1 MQAVHLPEDE
11 SFVCMADQSTHH
23 LSICKQQYCIL
34 LYSSLRIAPKFWS
47 IFDPVGI
54 SILGFLAR
62 FGPFRAIPRPDSDSG
77 RSDLRFQHVRP
88 QKIMKYVMFM
98 KFQNLKTCFSFFCFF
113 NTIEKMGFLAN
124 QQPPKPI

>member
-1 MQAVHLPEDE
+1 MIE
-11 SFVCMADQSTHH
+11 C
-23 LSICKQQYCIL
+23 YIL
-34 LYSSLRIAPKFWS
+34 NSSLRIAPKFWS

-88 QKIMKYVMFM
+88 QQIMKYVISMKSENKKQMF
-98 KFQNLKTCFSFFCFF
+98 C
-113 NTIEKMGFLAN
+113 
-124 QQPPKPI
+124 

>member
-1 MQAVHLPEDE
+1 MRHSEQASYGCSRRDHGGVNGDE
-11 SFVCMADQSTHH
+11 RPSFFADTVGHRV
-23 LSICKQQYCIL
+23 
-34 LYSSLRIAPKFWS
+34 LYSSLRIAPKCWS

-88 QKIMKYVMFM
+88 QQIMKYAISM
-98 KFQNLKTCFSFFCFF
+98 KFQTL
-113 NTIEKMGFLAN
+113 EKMEFSKIENMDFLAN
-124 QQPPKPI
+124 TQPPKPI